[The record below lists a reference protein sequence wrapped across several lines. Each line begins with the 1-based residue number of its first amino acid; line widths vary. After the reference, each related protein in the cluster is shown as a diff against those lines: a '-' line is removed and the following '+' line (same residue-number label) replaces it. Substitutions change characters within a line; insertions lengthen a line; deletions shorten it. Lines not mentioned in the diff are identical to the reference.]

1 MLFSLRGTITHH
13 IEPATIVLDVSGV
26 GFEVYAD
33 SDLFHTTGEVQAFVV
48 DIPSEDEHRLYGFL
62 AREKRELFNLLRSVT
77 GIGPKTAMRIIS
89 HADAVEMIAAIVSE
103 DVGYLCSLPSIG
115 KRTAERVVLEL
126 QNKRKELQKVS
137 EIPDHS
143 NTQNIQLFHQA
154 LEGLE
159 ALGYPSQQAR
169 KVLRSLTHE
178 KDGWTVESLVKAA
191 LKQFL
196 DVSPIKGRH
205 T

>member
-1 MLFSLRGTITHH
+1 MLFSLRGAVTHH
-13 IEPATIVLDVSGV
+13 IEPTTIVIEVSGV
-26 GFEVYAD
+26 GFEVFAD
-33 SDLFHTTGEVQAFVV
+33 SELFHTTGEIFAYVV
-48 DIPSEDEHRLYGFL
+48 DIPSEDEHRLYGFVT
-62 AREKRELFNLLRSVT
+62 REKRELFNLLRSVT
-77 GIGPKTAMRIIS
+77 GIGPKTAMRIITQ
-89 HADAVEMIAAIVSE
+89 ADAVEMIAAIVSE
-103 DVGYLCSLPSIG
+103 DIEYLCSLPSIG

-137 EIPDHS
+137 EIPEHS

-159 ALGYPSQQAR
+159 ALGYPSHQAR
-169 KVLRSLTHE
+169 KVLRSLTLE
-178 KDGWTVESLVKAA
+178 KEGWTVESLVKAA

-196 DVSPIKGRH
+196 DVSPIKDGR